1 MSQGSVSNVKS
12 CLCRLRSYSETS
24 VTYPDSLIPDLD
36 SGNLLNPDS
45 DTGLYFRFL
54 KTDQDL
60 GIQVFFDKDIKV
72 FYR

>member
-1 MSQGSVSNVKS
+1 M
-12 CLCRLRSYSETS
+12 ETKK
-24 VTYPDSLIPDLD
+24 LIRNHRYVYWFTFPDLD
-36 SGNLLNPDS
+36 PGNLLNPDS
-45 DTGLYFRFL
+45 DTGLYFRFF